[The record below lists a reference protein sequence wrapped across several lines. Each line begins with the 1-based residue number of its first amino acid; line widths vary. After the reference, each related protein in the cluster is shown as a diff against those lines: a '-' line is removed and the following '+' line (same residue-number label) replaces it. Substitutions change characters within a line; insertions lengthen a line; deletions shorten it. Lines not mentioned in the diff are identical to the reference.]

1 MKMIDGECSSAHLN
15 NYRTSLGPSP
25 KYFWINSEP
34 TTLKKVAD
42 VSFATA
48 LAKSVLPV
56 PGYPY
61 RITPF
66 GGFIPIS
73 S

>member
-1 MKMIDGECSSAHLN
+1 MKIIAGECSWAVLKSYLTN
-15 NYRTSLGPSP
+15 LGPSP

-42 VSFATA
+42 VSLATA
-48 LAKSVLPV
+48 LARRVFPV

-61 RITPF
+61 RMTPF
-66 GGFIPIS
+66 GGLIPIS